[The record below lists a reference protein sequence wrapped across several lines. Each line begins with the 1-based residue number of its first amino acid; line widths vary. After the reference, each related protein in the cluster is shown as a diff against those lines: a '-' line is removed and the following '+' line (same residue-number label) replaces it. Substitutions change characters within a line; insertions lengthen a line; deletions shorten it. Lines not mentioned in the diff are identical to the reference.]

1 MNNIL
6 LNRGPDRVLRPALA
20 VACWSFVLAMLVSGC
35 SSSSTSSSEQATVL
49 KPGAIVQFDLAH
61 NARADVHTE
70 TCRIA
75 SGSWLLNGTVTN
87 PGTSA
92 TGFQIVVDFV
102 NAKGDTVIST
112 TEIEIPRV
120 APKAS
125 ASWSA
130 TGAHGKPDIACLV
143 RQAQTI

>member
-1 MNNIL
+1 M
-6 LNRGPDRVLRPALA
+6 
-20 VACWSFVLAMLVSGC
+20 
-35 SSSSTSSSEQATVL
+35 L

-61 NARADVHTE
+61 NARADVHAE
-70 TCRIA
+70 ACRIA

-87 PGTSA
+87 PGTNA

-112 TEIEIPRV
+112 TEIEIPSV

-130 TGAHGKPDIACLV
+130 TGAHGKPDVACLV